1 MRRLQLKKR
10 TPAQWGTAAVL
21 AAAFLVMLVFN
32 RLTPLISDDYSY
44 LLRFPTHERVASV
57 ADVFVSQFYH
67 YFQWGSRTLGL
78 VLEQLFLLAG
88 KWLFDPVNA
97 AAFCLLAWLCAKLA
111 AGRRQVHPLLLLALL
126 GLLVHANPCFGAVNL
141 WVSGVCSYLYP
152 LLFALCFLLPYRLEL
167 DGAWQCRRL
176 APVGMFFA
184 GVAAGWSN
192 ENTGGTALLAALAFW
207 ALLRIF
213 NRRAPLWACT
223 GAAGCLA
230 GFLLL
235 MLAPGQWVR
244 QDRITSD
251 PRSPLTILLVRLM
264 NATHTLKA
272 YGLWLILLLGALYL
286 ALCVLR
292 PGAKALALPPVFF
305 GLALAANYALV
316 LSPVYYIRSF
326 YPVLAFLVLAVGSCL
341 AALAEALPRG
351 GRLPQAAAAGALCAL
366 LFFDLLEGGYDIS
379 SYYTMRKVRDG
390 EIAAQAAAGVREIET
405 YAVFPYTRFCAAYG
419 QPDLR
424 RDPGNWVN
432 VNMALYLGAD
442 SIAAT
447 EQHYYPFPGYDGDIS
462 NTVEDELSLEL
473 E

>member
-1 MRRLQLKKR
+1 MRRPQLQKR

-21 AAAFLVMLVFN
+21 AAAFVVMLVFN

-44 LLRFPTHERVASV
+44 LLRFPTHERVGSV

-78 VLEQLFLLAG
+78 LLEQLLLLAG

-97 AAFCLLAWLCAKLA
+97 AAFCLLAWVCAKLA
-111 AGRRQVHPLLLLALL
+111 AGRKHPHPLLLVTVL

-141 WVSGVCSYLYP
+141 WVSGACSYLYP

-167 DGAWQCRRL
+167 DGASKHGRL
-176 APVGMFFA
+176 APLGMFFA

-192 ENTGGTALLAALAFW
+192 ENTGGAALLAAFAFLL
-207 ALLRIF
+207 LLRAF
-213 NRRAPLWACT
+213 CKRPPVWAFA

-230 GFLLL
+230 GFLVL

-244 QDRITSD
+244 QSGVADD
-251 PRSPLTILLVRLM
+251 PRSPLTIFLVRLL

-272 YGLWLILLLGALYL
+272 YGLWLIVLLGALYF
-286 ALCVLR
+286 ALCLTK
-292 PGAKALALPPVFF
+292 PGARALALPPVFF
-305 GLALAANYALV
+305 VLALAANYALV

-326 YPVLAFLVLAVGSCL
+326 YPVLAFLVLAIGSCL
-341 AALAEALPRG
+341 VPLAGALPKL
-351 GRLPQAAAAGALCAL
+351 GRLPMALPAGALCAL
-366 LFFDLLEGGYDIS
+366 LCFDLLEGGYDIS
-379 SYYTMRKVRDG
+379 SYYTMRRVRDG
-390 EIAAQAAAGVREIET
+390 EIAAQAAAGVSQIET

-424 RDPGNWVN
+424 QDPGNWVN

-447 EQHYYPFPGYDGDIS
+447 EQRYYPFPGYDGGIS
-462 NTVEDELSLEL
+462 NTVEDELSLGL